1 MERTNSSVKWGSVQ
15 LPLAPNPIQNAK
27 KYHCVC
33 VEDSLT
39 PGSFGSSLT
48 GQTHKPNSKGS

>member
-33 VEDSLT
+33 VWKT
-39 PGSFGSSLT
+39 PL
-48 GQTHKPNSKGS
+48 HPVPLAPL